1 MYLKA
6 SALGLRFDAYP
17 ADVEHIVSYPINY
30 ESIFISSA
38 SEFQHYPMLR

>member
-6 SALGLRFDAYP
+6 SALGLRFDDDP

-30 ESIFISSA
+30 ESIFISTLVNS
-38 SEFQHYPMLR
+38 STTQC